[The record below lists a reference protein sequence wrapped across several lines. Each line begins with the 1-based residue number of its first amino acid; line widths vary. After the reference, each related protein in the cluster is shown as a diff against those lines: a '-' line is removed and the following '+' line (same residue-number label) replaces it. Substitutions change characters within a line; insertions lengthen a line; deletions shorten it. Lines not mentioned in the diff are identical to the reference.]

1 MFFIERTRCPSCH
14 GTAVHELTRCHYE
27 DPAIQGYL
35 TTAYAAVGHGI
46 EDEYLQGAIFILM
59 ECANCALVYQQ
70 QIPDD
75 ALMERLYEHWIDP
88 QTVFARHQQT
98 DTLAYHSRDAQEIMQ
113 VMAFLGKPPHALAF
127 LDFGMGWGKWARMA
141 KAFGCDA
148 YGTELSPARIAYAQA
163 HGVKVVSEAELATQQ
178 FDFINTEQVFEHLP
192 DPLVTLQQLKRAL
205 KPTGLLKISVPDG
218 ADLKRRLAVMDWH
231 APKGSKNSLNA
242 VSPLEHINCFK
253 RVTLKKMA
261 ACAGLQEVQLP
272 LAVQYAFATNWQ
284 LPKPLLKNLL
294 MPLSR
299 NLLQRGTYLFFRHSA

>member
-1 MFFIERTRCPSCH
+1 MPFIERTHCPSCH
-14 GTAVHELTRCHYE
+14 APTGRELYRCRYD
-27 DPAIQGYL
+27 DPALRAYL
-35 TTAYAAVGHGI
+35 TAAYRVVGHGI
-46 EDEYLQGAIFILM
+46 EYEYLHGAEFILV
-59 ECANCALVYQQ
+59 ECPQCELVYQQ

-113 VMAFLGKPPHALAF
+113 VMAFLGKSPHQLTF

-141 KAFGCDA
+141 QAFGCET

-163 HGVKVVSEAELATQQ
+163 HGIKVISEGELGEQQ

-192 DPLVTLQQLKRAL
+192 EPLRTLQQLQRVL
-205 KPTGLLKISVPDG
+205 KPEGVLKISVPDG
-218 ADLKRRLAVMDWH
+218 TDLKRRLAVMDWG

-253 RVTLKKMA
+253 RNTVQKMA
-261 ACAGLQEVQLP
+261 ACAGLREVHLP
-272 LAVQYAFATNWQ
+272 LALQYAFATNWR
-284 LPKPLLKNLL
+284 LPKPFLKNLL

-299 NLLQRGTYLFFRHSA
+299 NLWQRGTYLFFRHAV

>member
-1 MFFIERTRCPSCH
+1 MPFIERTHCPSCH
-14 GTAVHELTRCHYE
+14 ATTAHELYRCAYT

-46 EDEYLQGAIFILM
+46 EVEYLQGASFILR
-59 ECANCALVYQQ
+59 ECAECGLVYQQ

-75 ALMERLYEHWIDP
+75 ALMERLYEQWIDP
-88 QTVFARHQQT
+88 QTVFARHQQS

-113 VMAFLGKPPHALAF
+113 VMAFLNQPPHALAF

-163 HGVKVVSEAELATQQ
+163 HGVKVLSEAELANQQ

-192 DPLVTLQQLKRAL
+192 EPLITLKTLTQAL

-218 ADLKRRLAVMDWH
+218 SDLKRRLTVMDWS
-231 APKGSKNSLNA
+231 APKGSQLSLNA
-242 VSPLEHINCFK
+242 VSPLEHINCFT
-253 RVTLKKMA
+253 RPTLQKMA
-261 ACAGLQEVQLP
+261 ASAGLREVKIP
-272 LAVQYAFATNWQ
+272 LRLQYAFATNWQ

-294 MPLSR
+294 LPLSR
-299 NLLQRGTYLFFRHSA
+299 NLLQRGTYLFFRHAA